1 MPGHVILLKA
11 DGQIIITI
19 VCLLVSL
26 VAWGIRLEGQVETT
40 MLRLEEHLLFVDKQ
54 IVLIRRDIERLEDKQ
69 SKFFNPDDQK

>member
-1 MPGHVILLKA
+1 MLKT